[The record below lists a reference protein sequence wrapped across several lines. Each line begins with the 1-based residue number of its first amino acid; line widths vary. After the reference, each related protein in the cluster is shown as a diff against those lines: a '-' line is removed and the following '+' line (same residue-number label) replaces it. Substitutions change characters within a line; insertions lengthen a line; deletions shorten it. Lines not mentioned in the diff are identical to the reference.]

1 MRSGWQSGRV
11 LAVVCP
17 GQGSQTPGMLSP
29 WLEIPGVPDLLA
41 AASAAAGTDLA
52 AHGTTSDADTIRDTA
67 VAQPLIVASSLISLR
82 VILDGRA
89 TADVV
94 DVTAGHSVGELA
106 AAAVAGVLSDDGAAG
121 LVSVRARAMAK
132 AAAARPSG
140 MSAVVGGT
148 PEEVNAAIEA
158 ADAWPANVNGAGQV
172 VAAGAPESLA
182 KLADNP
188 PERARV
194 IPLQVAGAFHTPF
207 MRSAQEEFTPAATGF
222 AEASDPV
229 LPFLADLDG
238 TAYVGGAHGHG
249 TASDVL
255 STIAGQV
262 TAPVRW
268 DLVMA
273 SLADRGVT
281 GLLELAPGGVLT
293 GLAKRGLK
301 GVETLAVKS
310 PADID
315 AARDLITR
323 HSTAG
328 GTGDAPSTG
337 TTSGAAQ

>member
-1 MRSGWQSGRV
+1 M

-29 WLEIPGVPDLLA
+29 WLELPGVPDLLS
-41 AASAAAGTDLA
+41 AASEAAETDLV

-67 VAQPLIVASSLISLR
+67 VAQPLIVASSLLALR
-82 VILDGRA
+82 VILEGRDA
-89 TADVV
+89 ADVV

-106 AAAVAGVLSDDGAAG
+106 AAGVAGVVSDAGAAG

-132 AAAARPSG
+132 AAAAAPSG

-148 PEEVNAAIEA
+148 PQDVLAAIEA
-158 ADAWPANVNGAGQV
+158 AGLWPANVNGGAQV
-172 VAAGAPESLA
+172 VAAGGTDGLA
-182 KLADNP
+182 RLSENP

-207 MRSAQEEFTPAATGF
+207 MDAARAEFEPVATGF
-222 AEASDPV
+222 PGTADPV

-238 TAYVGGAHGHG
+238 AAYAGGGHGHG
-249 TASDVL
+249 TAAAVL
-255 STIAGQV
+255 SNLARQV

-268 DLVMA
+268 DLVMETLSA
-273 SLADRGVT
+273 RGVT
-281 GLLELAPGGVLT
+281 GMLELAPGGVLT

-301 GVETLAVKS
+301 GVETVAVKS
-310 PADID
+310 PDDVA
-315 AARDLITR
+315 AARDLIAR
-323 HSTAG
+323 HSAAG
-328 GTGDAPSTG
+328 GVGGTTPAG